1 MSNGNSSSNGTEPPR
16 QGWRPTGEHFLR
28 DLRMDVEK
36 PIGFD
41 AIMRVRSSTEF
52 GVIPVH
58 RDTELF
64 AYGGCGPVRHQQGIG
79 DATEVLCSGD
89 IGDATE
95 VLCSGDIGSILA

>member
-1 MSNGNSSSNGTEPPR
+1 MEAEQTAEVNAIVFNVAATMQHIFRRATSTYV
-16 QGWRPTGEHFLR
+16 WRPTGEHFLR

-41 AIMRVRSSTEF
+41 AIMRIRTSTEF

-64 AYGGCGPVRHQQGIG
+64 AYGGCGPV
-79 DATEVLCSGD
+79 VCSAYEGR
-89 IGDATE
+89 A
-95 VLCSGDIGSILA
+95 ILA